1 MKYGIWVGL
10 AVLFVS
16 PRMAF
21 AQEDPTRAGLD
32 YHLKM
37 YAEYQHSKFDLGGEP
52 SRFAWLETP
61 GLFPHAA
68 IAHNKTREL
77 KTVLNPKI
85 SEWSVKLDGQAMRFD
100 DYVSQE
106 QKIDSIVVL
115 HKGHIVYQRYK
126 THGPLDRHLSM
137 SVTKVV
143 TAAALARL
151 EAMGKVNMQSPV
163 KNYLEDFND
172 TAWSDISLQ
181 NVIDMTSGI
190 DCRDSDGYQN
200 TDGCVYRAEE
210 ALGVVVQVRDEVT
223 SSREFLKQVDSHRPS
238 GEETE
243 YVSSNTNIAAMV
255 IEAVTHKPFSRA
267 VSELLWQPMGAE
279 ADGLML
285 INQYGEAYGS
295 GGLSARLNDIAR
307 FGLLHTNNNQGWL
320 SLNKAHRDSLKNKP
334 RPLFSE
340 QEIKGMNTLFDGDAP
355 LHSRWQWDFI
365 WEDGDMYKDGYSGQG
380 LYVSPK
386 NDLVLAWFGT
396 ADTDFR
402 VHRLLPLSRKMSK
415 AGLFE
420 SN

>member
-1 MKYGIWVGL
+1 MKHGFWIGL
-10 AVLFVS
+10 VIVLLS
-16 PRMAF
+16 SSIAL
-21 AQEDPTRAGLD
+21 AQEDKTRATLD
-32 YHLKM
+32 YHAKM
-37 YAEYQHSKFDLGGEP
+37 YAAYEHSKFDLGDEP
-52 SRFAWLETP
+52 SRFAWLQTP
-61 GLFPHAA
+61 GLFPQAA
-68 IAHNKTREL
+68 IAHHKTREL
-77 KTVLNPKI
+77 KTVLNPKV
-85 SEWSVKLDGQAMRFD
+85 SEWLVKIKDKTMRFD
-100 DYVSQE
+100 DYVTQE

-115 HKGHIVYQRYK
+115 QKGKIVYQRYK

-151 EAMGKVNMQSPV
+151 EAMGEVNMQSPV
-163 KNYLEDFND
+163 KRYLEDFKH
-172 TAWSDISLQ
+172 TAWADISLQ
-181 NVIDMTSGI
+181 DVIDMTSGI

-210 ALGVVVQVRDEVT
+210 ALGVVVQVRDEVM
-223 SSREFLKQVDSHRPS
+223 SSREFLKHVSSHRPS

-243 YVSSNTNIAAMV
+243 YVSSNTNIAVMV
-255 IEAVTHKPFSRA
+255 IEAVTNKPFSRA
-267 VSELLWQPMGAE
+267 LSELLWQPMGAE

-307 FGLLHTNNNQGWL
+307 FGLLHMSDNEGWL
-320 SLNKAHRDSLKNKP
+320 SLNELHRDSLKSKP
-334 RPLFSE
+334 RSLFSD
-340 QEIKGMNTLFDGDAP
+340 QGINSMNTLFDGDAP

-386 NDLVLAWFGT
+386 NELVLAWFGT

-415 AGLFE
+415 SGLFE
-420 SN
+420 LD